1 MWQFFKSKLF
11 FNFTSYGI
19 EGKILQDFI
28 FMELNGYLN
37 YRVTVTLPIEIQVN
51 PQSTCMYNTALKLKK
66 SKRQNQ
72 I

>member
-51 PQSTCMYNTALKLKK
+51 PQSTCMYNTDLKLKK